1 MGGMGGKTGVG
12 GMGGAALSGIAAGG
26 RMAAAQ
32 KAMPAGG
39 GATSVSTGSVQMTNA
54 QMLAMS
60 GAQPSA
66 NGIAAPESEAP
77 GQQMQMGSDY
87 KSELAKGKLV
97 IRKVDWMQHTNV
109 PSASATQM
117 LSDVMKSIGRA
128 IKESGAKYRVDMY
141 VSKDY
146 DDAEAKQLAASRIT
160 TVLGMLGDGAAV
172 GDAVVA
178 GKAER
183 NKDPRIEIVK
193 VK

>member
-1 MGGMGGKTGVG
+1 MGGMG
-12 GMGGAALSGIAAGG
+12 
-26 RMAAAQ
+26 MAAAMQ
-32 KAMPAGG
+32 RGITPRG
-39 GATSVSTGSVQMTNA
+39 GATTVSTGSVQMTNA

-146 DDAEAKQLAASRIT
+146 EDAEAKQLAASRT
-160 TVLGMLGDGAAV
+160 TAV
-172 GDAVVA
+172 IGLIGSDAVVA